1 MKIPQAHR
9 LDTFPE
15 YVFSNLNK
23 KVKLIEK
30 EKNRPVLNFG
40 QGTPDIAPSTS
51 YTKALLG
58 YIQASDSHLY
68 PGYGAIPE
76 FSDALIHW
84 YQKRFGV
91 KITADE
97 LLPLLGAKDGIAHIP
112 LTLFNE
118 SDEVLVPDPG
128 YPAFSTPAVM
138 VGAVPVFYTLSE
150 KNKFKIDFSE
160 LTKRLTKRT
169 KCIWVNFPSNPTGQV
184 ATLDELRELV
194 AFATKHNLFILYDNA
209 YSEITFDGFIAPS
222 ILEVKGAKDIA
233 VELGSFSKSF
243 SFAGFRMG
251 YIAGNALVIKN
262 LAKVKSQMDSGLSI
276 PLQRLGAFAL
286 VHTDVQWQKKMIA
299 TYQTRRGEIATA
311 LLQLGL
317 TFTLTQGSLYI
328 WAKIPDKEQDAY
340 SFCMRLLEEK
350 QILLTPGSSF
360 GESGKRFVR
369 VSIGVN
375 IERINEYF

>member
-1 MKIPQAHR
+1 
-9 LDTFPE
+9 
-15 YVFSNLNK
+15 
-23 KVKLIEK
+23 
-30 EKNRPVLNFG
+30 
-40 QGTPDIAPSTS
+40 
-51 YTKALLG
+51 
-58 YIQASDSHLY
+58 
-68 PGYGAIPE
+68 
-76 FSDALIHW
+76 
-84 YQKRFGV
+84 
-91 KITADE
+91 
-97 LLPLLGAKDGIAHIP
+97 
-112 LTLFNE
+112 
-118 SDEVLVPDPG
+118 
-128 YPAFSTPAVM
+128 
-138 VGAVPVFYTLSE
+138 
-150 KNKFKIDFSE
+150 
-160 LTKRLTKRT
+160 
-169 KCIWVNFPSNPTGQV
+169 
-184 ATLDELRELV
+184 
-194 AFATKHNLFILYDNA
+194 
-209 YSEITFDGFIAPS
+209 
-222 ILEVKGAKDIA
+222 
-233 VELGSFSKSF
+233 
-243 SFAGFRMG
+243 MG